1 MHFAEQPVLQLYRGN
16 VVKHRER
23 HGRREAPIRQ
33 REFRCIGVHNLNI
46 RKLRGDR
53 RRKNRVDLDGGE
65 MRGARAQKLGGQTWT
80 RTDLEK
86 LIAEICR
93 AEDPRQES
101 ALETRLIL
109 RRSAEITVKSVH
121 ALSLR

>member
-65 MRGARAQKLGGQTWT
+65 MRGARAQKLGRQTWT

-86 LIAEICR
+86 LIAEINR
-93 AEDPRQES
+93 TENPWHQPM
-101 ALETRLIL
+101 LELL
-109 RRSAEITVKSVH
+109 LVFRRSTEVTVKSVH
-121 ALSLR
+121 TLFTP